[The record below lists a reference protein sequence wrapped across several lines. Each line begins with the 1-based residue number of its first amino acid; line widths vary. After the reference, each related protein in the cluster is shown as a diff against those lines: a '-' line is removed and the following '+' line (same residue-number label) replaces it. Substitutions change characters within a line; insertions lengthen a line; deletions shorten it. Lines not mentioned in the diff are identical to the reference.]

1 MSLLI
6 GDKLVVSIHYKLT
19 NAEGKVLDSSEGTDP
34 LNYLHGAGNIIPGL
48 ENALVGKV
56 KGDSLEV
63 TIQPEEAYGLPVPEL
78 VQKVPMEMF
87 QGVEKIDIGMVFQ
100 TQTPE
105 GQAMMVTVTAIEGD
119 EVTIDGNHPL
129 AGETLTFNVTVD
141 DIRDATEEEVQHGH
155 VHEPGHSH

>member
-6 GDKLVVSIHYKLT
+6 GDNLVVSIHYKLT
-19 NAEGKVLDSSEGTDP
+19 NADGEALDSSEGTDP
-34 LNYLHGAGNIIPGL
+34 LTYLHGAGNIIPGL
-48 ENALVGKV
+48 ENALIGKV
-56 KGDSLEV
+56 IGDSLEV
-63 TIQPEEAYGLPVPEL
+63 TIQPEEAYGQPVPEM

-87 QGVEKIDIGMVFQ
+87 QGVEKIEVGMTFQ

-105 GQAMMVTVTAIEGD
+105 GQAMMVTVTAIEGE

-141 DIRDATEEEVQHGH
+141 GIRDASEEEVQHGH
-155 VHEPGHSH
+155 AH